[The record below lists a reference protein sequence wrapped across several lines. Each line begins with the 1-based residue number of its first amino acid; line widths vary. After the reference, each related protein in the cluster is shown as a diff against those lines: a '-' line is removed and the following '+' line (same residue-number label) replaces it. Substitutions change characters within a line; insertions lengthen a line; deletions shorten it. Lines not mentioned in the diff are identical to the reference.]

1 MAGASTTYLREQQGP
16 ENSLREEGDRTQ
28 PTLSRRRPAIC
39 SIWMIGERSTQRL
52 SAICYQLACP
62 GGNEFNMTFQV
73 QM

>member
-39 SIWMIGERSTQRL
+39 SIWVIGERSTQRL